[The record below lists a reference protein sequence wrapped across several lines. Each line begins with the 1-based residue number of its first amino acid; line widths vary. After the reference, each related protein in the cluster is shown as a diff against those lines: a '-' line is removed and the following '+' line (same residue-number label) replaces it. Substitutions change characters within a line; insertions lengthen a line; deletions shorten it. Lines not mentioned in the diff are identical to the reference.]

1 VSHFSAWDK
10 VKRARAGVK
19 AAYGDDSSQFEM
31 IGGTRTSDRKTR
43 SRKVTSLATRNLPE
57 NGEVLFMKNY
67 LTV

>member
-1 VSHFSAWDK
+1 VSYFAAWDK

-43 SRKVTSLATRNLPE
+43 SRKVTAP
-57 NGEVLFMKNY
+57 
-67 LTV
+67 